1 METLYER
8 RTHSEQSAVWIDPL
22 QSLDDQALQLDA
34 ISASCGRLFHW
45 SYWQRILF

>member
-22 QSLDDQALQLDA
+22 QSLDDPHRKGIAVF
-34 ISASCGRLFHW
+34 IV
-45 SYWQRILF
+45 